1 MIKNAVFIPAS
12 RSAVFAALTGYSKYE
27 EWLPGC
33 EQCTVVSVKG
43 STTCTEFVL
52 NMSRTIRM
60 GLRFDAE
67 PDHILRFELTGGKE
81 LKTYAG
87 LYRLMEA
94 TDRSGTVLFTELD
107 MEVRSIPRFLTD
119 GMAKKSLERA
129 GIALKKYVEKLPA
142 VRDAAPVA
150 APFTPAAPPARG
162 ARRLVQIGKLP
173 AGYRI
178 RILGTVLR
186 VKNLPGNFFDR

>member
-12 RSAVFAALTGYSKYE
+12 RSVVFGALTGYSKYE

-52 NMSRTIRM
+52 NMSRRIQM

-87 LYRLMEA
+87 LYRLIDA
-94 TDRSGTVLFTELD
+94 TDRKGTVLFTELD

-119 GMAKKSLERA
+119 GMAKKSLQQA
-129 GIALKKYVEKLPA
+129 GVALKKYVEKLPD
-142 VRDAAPVA
+142 VRDAAPIAVRRGVA
-150 APFTPAAPPARG
+150 RARHSSKRADSIG
-162 ARRLVQIGKLP
+162 CDDRREPVAWSG
-173 AGYRI
+173 
-178 RILGTVLR
+178 
-186 VKNLPGNFFDR
+186 